1 MRVSRLMLVTLRE
14 DPAEAEIPSHK
25 LLLRA
30 GYIRRLAPGIFAY
43 LPLMWRV
50 LRKVSR
56 VVREE
61 MDAAGALE
69 TLLPQ
74 LQPAELWRRSGR
86 WAGYTAGEGIMFHL
100 EDRQGRAL
108 GLGPTHEEVITALA
122 ADLLR
127 SYRQLPVN
135 LYQIQ
140 TKFRDEIRPR
150 FGLMRGREFIMKD
163 AYSFHADEA
172 SLADTYAAMDRA
184 YRRIFER
191 CGLRAVA
198 VEADSGAIG
207 GSASQEFMVT
217 AEAGEDLILA
227 SPDGRYAANQERA
240 VSLPAEAVP
249 LAAGVRDGGRGEE
262 LATPGQTTIEALCA
276 AHGFEA
282 SQLVKVLLLLARFE
296 DGLRQPVLV
305 GLRGDQELNA
315 VKLANAVIARFD
327 GSHGALLSVDP
338 LTVDVLRS
346 EGLPLDLSAL
356 PLGYLGPD
364 LGDAVLAEHGLVVDG
379 ADANAGLAGVA
390 TLEQARPR
398 LQRSFLR
405 LFDPTATALEAF
417 VCGANR
423 TDAHRLG
430 ASWSGL
436 GLNPAADAVIDLR
449 NAQAG
454 DRCLHDSQQRLEAS
468 RGIEV
473 GHIFQLGRRY
483 STAMEACFTTEAGAS
498 EPFWMGC
505 YGIGVSRL
513 AQAAVEQHHDANGI
527 CWPLAIAPYEVLV
540 VPANIADSAQAALAE
555 RLYGALRQAGVEV
568 LLDDRAERAG
578 VKFKDGDLLGI
589 PWRVVVG
596 RGAGEGRI
604 ELVERSPA
612 GSQDLPADALLEQL
626 LPRIAQQRRGLLGA
640 G

>member
-30 GYIRRLAPGIFAY
+30 GYIRRLAPGIYAY

-50 LRKVSR
+50 LRKVSQ

-74 LQPAELWRRSGR
+74 LQPADLWRRSGR

-100 EDRQGRAL
+100 QDRQGREL
-108 GLGPTHEEVITALA
+108 GLGPTHEEVITTLA

-172 SLADTYAAMDRA
+172 SLAEAYAAMDRA
-184 YRRIFER
+184 YRRIFAR

-240 VSLPAEAVP
+240 VSLPTAARP
-249 LAAGVRDGGRGEE
+249 LPGGLRRGGAGEP
-262 LATPGQTTIEALCA
+262 LATPGEATIEQLCA
-276 AHGFEA
+276 GHGLDP
-282 SQLVKVLLLLARFE
+282 SQVVKVLLLLARFE
-296 DGLRQPVLV
+296 DGAGQPLLV
-305 GLRGDQELNA
+305 ALRGDQQLND
-315 VKLANAVIARFD
+315 VKLANAVSARL
-327 GSHGALLSVDP
+327 GAEHGALL
-338 LTVDVLRS
+338 
-346 EGLPLDLSAL
+346 DLSAITPELLAAQDL
-356 PLGYLGPD
+356 PQLPFGYLGPQLD
-364 LGDAVLAEHGLVVDG
+364 DRL
-379 ADANAGLAGVA
+379 LAGGRSW
-390 TLEQARPR
+390 ARG
-398 LQRSFLR
+398 FLR
-405 LFDPTATALEAF
+405 LVDPTAAELEAF
-417 VCGANR
+417 VCGANQ
-423 TDAHRLG
+423 TDQHLVG

-436 GLNPAADAVIDLR
+436 ELQPDVVDLR
-449 NAQAG
+449 AAQPG
-454 DRCLHDSQQRLEAS
+454 DRCCHDADQRLEAT

-473 GHIFQLGRRY
+473 GHIFQLGRKY
-483 STAMEACFTTEAGAS
+483 STAMEACFTTETGSS

-527 CWPLAIAPYEVLV
+527 CWPLAIAPFEVLV
-540 VPANIADSAQAALAE
+540 VPANAADAVQAELAE
-555 RLYGALRQAGVEV
+555 HLQARLEEAGVEV
-568 LLDDRAERAG
+568 LLDDRPERAG
-578 VKFKDGDLLGI
+578 LKFKDGDLLGI

-596 RGAGEGRI
+596 RGAAEGRV
-604 ELVERSPA
+604 ELVERA
-612 GSQDLPADALLEQL
+612 GEGSLDLPADALVDHL
-626 LPRIAQQRRGLLGA
+626 LPRIRRQRRGLLED
-640 G
+640 